1 MRRQRRLARSI
12 ARLIALS
19 EWAYLVGHFRP
30 YLDLGV
36 SLLLLLSA
44 GGFLSHRFGDATLVS
59 WLLVLALDLALRIAC
74 AAYQLHIE
82 RLMQDVY
89 K

>member
-1 MRRQRRLARSI
+1 VRRQRRLARSI

-30 YLDLGV
+30 YLDLGAG
-36 SLLLLLSA
+36 LLLLLSA

-59 WLLVLALDLALRIAC
+59 WLLVLALDLALRVGC
-74 AAYQLHIE
+74 AWLQLHIE
-82 RLMQDVY
+82 RLIQEVY